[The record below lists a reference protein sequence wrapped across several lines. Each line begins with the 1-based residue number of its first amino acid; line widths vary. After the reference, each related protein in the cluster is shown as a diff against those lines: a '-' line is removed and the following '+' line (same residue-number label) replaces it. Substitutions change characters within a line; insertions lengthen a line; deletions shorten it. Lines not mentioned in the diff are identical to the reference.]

1 MIGRMAFSTSAFPEY
16 REAINRTFVPLV
28 ATPLGS
34 GGFRARL
41 DAVGGRDL
49 QVSTVRA
56 TAQQVRR
63 TTSLID
69 DATDGYALVS
79 IQVVGRSRV
88 EQDGRAAELTPGT
101 LVFCDSTRPF
111 ELTFDSYFEQ
121 VVVQVPRPAVSER
134 ALRRATAVPLDGSG
148 PASVIAAFF
157 RALAVQDPAAFI
169 THGLGLIGSALTI
182 AAGAVP
188 HAVAL
193 DRERVLHHL
202 RHAFRDPQLDAERV
216 AQACHISRRALFRLF
231 ADTPLS
237 LADELRR
244 IRVAEAEGLLRAHPG
259 RSVADIAP
267 LCGFSSETQ
276 LRRAF
281 RKLTGT
287 TPGEYRSANSIMDA
301 RPT

>member
-1 MIGRMAFSTSAFPEY
+1 MIGCMAFSTSAFPEY
-16 REAINRTFVPLV
+16 REVINRTFVPLA

-49 QVSTVRA
+49 QVTTVRA

-63 TTSLID
+63 TTALID
-69 DATDGYALVS
+69 DATDGYAMVS

-88 EQDGRAAELTPGT
+88 EQDGRTAELTPGT

-111 ELTFDSYFEQ
+111 TLTFDSYFEQ
-121 VVVQVPRPAVSER
+121 VVVQVPRRAVFER
-134 ALRRATAVPLDGSG
+134 ALRRATAVLMDGSG

-157 RALAVQDPAAFI
+157 RALAVQDPAAFM
-169 THGLGLIGSALTI
+169 THALGLIGSALTI
-182 AAGAVP
+182 ATGAEP
-188 HAVAL
+188 DAAAL

-202 RHAFRDPQLDAERV
+202 RQAFRDPQLDAESV
-216 AQACHISRRALFRLF
+216 AHACHVSRRGLFRLF
-231 ADTPLS
+231 ADAPLS
-237 LADELRR
+237 LADELRG
-244 IRVAEAEGLLRAHPG
+244 IRVAEAERLLRAYPG

-267 LCGFSSETQ
+267 LCGFAGETQ

-281 RKLTGT
+281 REVTGT
-287 TPGEYRSANSIMDA
+287 TPGANRSTNLMGHY
-301 RPT
+301 T